1 MRITFEINGRSL
13 VRWLLGII
21 LVWAAVS
28 KLPNLQEFYGALAA
42 YRLPLP
48 GAVLRFSA
56 EVLPWLELF
65 CGLLLLAR
73 LWYRATLLWLLI
85 LCTLF
90 LIATGQAWARGL
102 EISCGCMN
110 LDFLQ
115 LSGMG
120 NGTVKLLES
129 APFAFGRALLLT
141 AGCAYLL
148 RDHSQKD
155 EALKAS

>member
-1 MRITFEINGRSL
+1 MVCTTSGFVHRNRPLRAIRDHCQLTKVKPEWKFRKL
-13 VRWLLGII
+13 CFQLFD
-21 LVWAAVS
+21 VS
-28 KLPNLQEFYGALAA
+28 SDLIGNDVQ
-42 YRLPLP
+42 
-48 GAVLRFSA
+48 
-56 EVLPWLELF
+56 
-65 CGLLLLAR
+65 

>member
-1 MRITFEINGRSL
+1 MSITVAITGRNS
-13 VRWLLGII
+13 VRWLLGVM

-73 LWYRATLLWLLI
+73 LWYHATLLWLLI
-85 LCTLF
+85 LCASF
-90 LIATGQAWARGL
+90 LVVTGQAWARGL

-110 LDFLQ
+110 LDFLKQ
-115 LSGMG
+115 GGIS
-120 NGTVKLLES
+120 NNAVKLLES
-129 APFAFGRALLLT
+129 APFAFGRALLL
-141 AGCAYLL
+141 AVASAYLL
-148 RDHSQKD
+148 RDHVR
-155 EALKAS
+155 EGGRTKAG